1 MYRFARKRIAP
12 NVYHSTISYC
22 AAALVALALTPF
34 GSLADSGVRDL
45 TWADLAPGGR
55 DRREYVRQTSPVVSL
70 VLELKGDAPKPPRMA
85 DGLDGERVRLS
96 GYVVPLKFSGGGVEE
111 FLLVPYAG
119 ACIHVPPPPKNQI
132 VLVTSAKPIDARGL
146 YQAVTV
152 TGTISVGGSQTGLAE
167 AGYRMTAGKV
177 ADYSEYR
184 VIKRIPGH
192 PDATARP

>member
-1 MYRFARKRIAP
+1 MYCFARNGIAP
-12 NVYHSTISYC
+12 DVYHSTISYC
-22 AAALVALALTPF
+22 AATLLAVALTPF
-34 GSLADSGVRDL
+34 GSLAESGVREL

-55 DRREYVRQTSPVVSL
+55 DRREYVRQASPVVSL
-70 VLELKGDAPKPPRMA
+70 VLSLKGDVPEPPKMA

-96 GYVVPLKFSGGGVEE
+96 GYIVPLKFSGSGVEE

-119 ACIHVPPPPKNQI
+119 ACIHVPPPPRNQI
-132 VLVTSAKPIDARGL
+132 VLVTSADPIDARGL

-152 TGTISVGGSQTGLAE
+152 TGTISVGGSKTGLAE

-177 ADYSEYR
+177 SDYSEYR

-192 PDATARP
+192 PDSTARP

>member
-1 MYRFARKRIAP
+1 MF
-12 NVYHSTISYC
+12 HSTILYC
-22 AAALVALALTPF
+22 LTALLVVALTPF
-34 GSLADSGVRDL
+34 SSLADSGIRHL

-55 DRREYVRQTSPVVSL
+55 DQREYVRQASPVVSL
-70 VLELKGDAPKPPRMA
+70 ILNLKGDVPEPPRMA
-85 DGLDGERVRLS
+85 GGLHGERVRLS

-119 ACIHVPPPPKNQI
+119 ACIHVPPPPRNQI
-132 VLVTSAKPIDARGL
+132 VLVTSAKPIGARGL

-152 TGTISVGGSQTGLAE
+152 TGTISVDGSQTGLAE

-192 PDATARP
+192 PDSTAKP